1 MLYGVGFLKFGDEL
15 SFEDMADVCISS
27 FELTEQLKNK
37 TYQYFNSSKQLM
49 LDAPQSVVPESKSY
63 KLTLEFQDFDFSV
76 FELINGSTSSS
87 EAKLSSAPT
96 YLTGNQT
103 YEFTEN
109 NTLYFYNTTIASQ
122 MVQSTPGNSGRN
134 TFNFDSTTQVSF
146 NAEYTD
152 VIMVIEESDLLVAA
166 IDYTPQKYRSFSGVI
181 YSDKGTHLLQIGKL
195 QQLDYLSLSTNG
207 KQKVSFEVLDQS
219 IKIYRSTE
227 VV

>member
-15 SFEDMADVCISS
+15 SFEDMADVCVSS